1 MKFKLSFLKN
11 ATGGVVFGDE
21 RTTFSSVSI
30 DSRNLKEGALFI
42 ALKGEKTDGHNFLK
56 DALKKAN
63 GAMVSKKLNLEKPHI
78 LVKDT
83 LKSFHI
89 FAKTIRKK
97 LDPFVIAITGSVG
110 KSSLKNLLYHSLS
123 RVLDDV
129 EASEGNLNSITG
141 LPLSICNA
149 TSNCKYL
156 ILEAGINKKGEME
169 VLSFISEPNI
179 VCFTGIKPVHTE
191 FIPTLKE
198 IAEEKSKLL
207 KYLKEKGKIL
217 YPHGDPYLKNE
228 ILKYGQD
235 KISFGFGGNIFGEI
249 LKDEGFKG
257 MDIEMK
263 LPRESLNFQVPHGY
277 LHLNSL
283 EISFAIFYLLSL
295 DYNYLI
301 ETIKEYKPLKHR
313 LNFLKSKRGF
323 YVIDDTYNS
332 SPSALKEL
340 LNKLKNTPTE
350 GKKYLLMGD
359 MLELGE
365 KEREYHRE
373 AGEYAYDIVDAIFCF
388 GKLSRLAGDVFKE
401 RGKKFYFFEG
411 YEEGGEILNDILKK
425 GDIIAVKGS
434 RGMEMEKFL
443 PYLEVVDAL

>member
-1 MKFKLSFLKN
+1 MKFELSFLKN

-30 DSRNLKEGALFI
+30 DSRNLKEGALFV
-42 ALKGEKTDGHNFLK
+42 ALKGERTDGHNFLR

-63 GAMVSKKLNLEKPHI
+63 GAMVSKKVNLEKPHI
-78 LVKDT
+78 LVEDT

-89 FAKTIRKK
+89 FAKTIREK

-110 KSSLKNLLYHSLS
+110 KSSLKNLLYLSLS
-123 RVLDDV
+123 GALKDV

-141 LPLSICNA
+141 LPLSICNV

-156 ILEAGINKKGEME
+156 ILEAGINKRGEME
-169 VLSFISEPNI
+169 ILSFISEPNL
-179 VCFTGIKPVHTE
+179 VCFTGIKSVHTKL
-191 FIPTLKE
+191 IPTLEE

-217 YPHGDPYLKNE
+217 YPYGDPYLKNK
-228 ILKYGQD
+228 ILKYGQE
-235 KISFGFGGNIFGEI
+235 KISFGFGGDIYGEI

-257 MDIEMK
+257 MEIEIK
-263 LPRESLNFQVPHGY
+263 LPKKNLNFQIPHGY
-277 LHLNSL
+277 LHLNSI
-283 EISFAIFYLLSL
+283 EISFCIFYLFSL

-313 LNFLKSKRGF
+313 LNFFKAKRGF

-340 LNKLKNTPTE
+340 LNKLKKTPTD

-365 KEREYHRE
+365 KEEEYHRE
-373 AGEYAYDIVDAIFCF
+373 AGEYAYDIVEAIFCF
-388 GKLSRLAGDVFKE
+388 GKLSKVAGEIFKE
-401 RGKKFYFFEG
+401 RGKKFYFFED
-411 YEEGGEILNDILKK
+411 YEEGGKIINNILKR
-425 GDIIAVKGS
+425 GDLIAIKGS

-443 PYLEVVDAL
+443 PYLEVKNAL